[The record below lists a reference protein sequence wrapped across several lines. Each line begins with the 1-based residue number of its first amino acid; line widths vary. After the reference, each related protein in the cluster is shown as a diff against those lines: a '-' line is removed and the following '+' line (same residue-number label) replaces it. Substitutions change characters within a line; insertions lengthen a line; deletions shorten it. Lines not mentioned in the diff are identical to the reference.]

1 MVEINPQYVPASFYN
16 AQGQLTVPPEVA
28 EQVQSGV
35 LAKLDKLPALEQQ
48 IFLALLQSAD
58 VAPNG
63 PGQTM
68 SDVKADKVLSVLN
81 SAMDVIS
88 SGMSVLDTILKDSS
102 ALNLLG
108 RAMIEMAA
116 EQRKAALDE
125 RLAAR
130 EAAKGQ
136 MLAQAADLNKAGST
150 MIATAIVSAVIGIL
164 GSVVS
169 FAGAAKAQAKMST
182 ATTDVPDTSTSP
194 KPNTT
199 GGSNPLSGSNKT
211 ISEGM
216 LLQQVTADLQKNAA
230 ISKVFEAISGM
241 ISGIGQGTAKKQ
253 EADASVHAAYAE
265 TEKGVADLAKE
276 VQQGVEETLKAV
288 INFLKEMGDAKA
300 ELMRAFKM

>member
-28 EQVQSGV
+28 EKVQSGV
-35 LAKLDKLPALEQQ
+35 LAKLDKLPAIQQQ

-102 ALNLLG
+102 AVNLLG

-116 EQRKAALDE
+116 EQRKAALDG
-125 RLAAR
+125 RLASR

-136 MLAQAADLNKAGST
+136 MLAQAADLNKAGDT
-150 MIATAIVSAVIGIL
+150 MIATAVVSAVIAII
-164 GSVVS
+164 GSVIS
-169 FAGAAKAQAKMST
+169 FAGAAAAQAKLST
-182 ATTDVPDTSTSP
+182 PTSDTPDTSTSP
-194 KPNTT
+194 KPTST
-199 GGSNPLSGSNKT
+199 GSSNPMGGADKT
-211 ISEGM
+211 ISEGK

-230 ISKVFEAISGM
+230 IAKVFESVSGM

-253 EADASVHAAYAE
+253 EAEASVHAAYAE
-265 TEKGVADLAKE
+265 TEKSAADMFKE